1 MLFGES
7 TSYPQAEQ
15 LLGMCMEAGVNFFDT
30 AEMYPVPQRAETHG
44 ASEEYLGRWLRS
56 GAVRR
61 EDVVLASKVAG
72 PSGQMTWIRGG
83 PHKVDAHNI
92 QQALDASLQR
102 LQTDYIDLYQIH
114 WPDRYVPMFGDSEY
128 DPFCAYTGAVPL
140 EEQLE
145 ALGRAVQQGKVRY
158 VGLSNETP
166 WGLCKALALAGTP
179 APTGANGGPPGA
191 RLNRYRGRYAEA
203 ESRYGPRPNVVSAVA
218 AYAALAAD
226 VGLSP
231 TALAL
236 RFVLSRPLVAS
247 AVIGATSPEQ
257 LEELLR
263 AAAQLLPGGGAGG
276 IGEGIRE
283 WLPEDVLQRI
293 DEIHER
299 YPNPTP

>member
-1 MLFGES
+1 M
-7 TSYPQAEQ
+7 A
-15 LLGMCMEAGVNFFDT
+15 
-30 AEMYPVPQRAETHG
+30 
-44 ASEEYLGRWLRS
+44 
-56 GAVRR
+56 
-61 EDVVLASKVAG
+61 
-72 PSGQMTWIRGG
+72 
-83 PHKVDAHNI
+83 
-92 QQALDASLQR
+92 
-102 LQTDYIDLYQIH
+102 
-114 WPDRYVPMFGDSEY
+114 PD
-128 DPFCAYTGAVPL
+128 
-140 EEQLE
+140 
-145 ALGRAVQQGKVRY
+145 
-158 VGLSNETP
+158 
-166 WGLCKALALAGTP
+166 
-179 APTGANGGPPGA
+179 GGPPGA